1 MQDYLIA
8 INTFGVTLS
17 GIMLLTCIILIVI
30 GIKHKIEPAEI
41 FIGMLVSL
49 GLCAL
54 IALSITLD
62 KLLKAIYVPELLM
75 SQTLQDLLKKGAL
88 K

>member
-30 GIKHKIEPAEI
+30 GIKHKIEPVEL
-41 FIGMLVSL
+41 FVGMLVSL

>member
-17 GIMLLTCIILIVI
+17 GIMLLTCIILTVI
-30 GIKHKIEPAEI
+30 GIKHKIEPAEF

-54 IALSITLD
+54 VALGITLD

-75 SQTLQDLLKKGAL
+75 SQTLQDLLKEGAL